1 MHQKVLSLFT
11 SIVWIISLGCPI
23 VSFSQT
29 SNTPTPPSVIDPK
42 SALDGLPKEV
52 FRDLKKDSSKNSPAL
67 KLADEKAKANLEG
80 KTGTIE
86 FKVKYTGEQAGMQTF
101 SSPED
106 EIRIG
111 GMAFNLE
118 LHVLLDPS
126 QKAAADKIK
135 VGSRLKASGKMYAY
149 VMSGGTKPV
158 LKIEFAK
165 AVLIK

>member
-1 MHQKVLSLFT
+1 MNQRLLALLTSL
-11 SIVWIISLGCPI
+11 VWIISLGCPN
-23 VSFSQT
+23 VSLSQT
-29 SNTPTPPSVIDPK
+29 SNTPTSPVIIDPK
-42 SALDGLPKEV
+42 TALDGLSKEV

-80 KTGTIE
+80 KTGAIE
-86 FKVKYTGEQAGMQTF
+86 FKVKYMGEQAGMQSF

-111 GMAFNLE
+111 GLAFSLE

-135 VGSRLKASGKMYAY
+135 VGSRLKASGQMYAY
-149 VMSGGTKPV
+149 VMYGGTKPV